1 MGEESI
7 AGGKMKIKGTSFWN
21 SPNVGAT
28 NESGFN
34 AYPSGV
40 RYGTV
45 YTYFSFNTIFWSSTS
60 NPTYNANYVNIYS
73 GLASIEFHNMY
84 RNQEVSVRCV
94 KD

>member
-1 MGEESI
+1 
-7 AGGKMKIKGTSFWN
+7 MKIKGTSYWN

-28 NESGFN
+28 IESGFN
-34 AYPSGV
+34 AYPSGN
-40 RYGTV
+40 RGGSSYLN
-45 YTYFSFNTIFWSSTS
+45 YSFNTIFWSSTTIS
-60 NPTYNANYVNIYS
+60 SHNANYVNIDS